1 MRTTVSLDDD
11 VAAAVQVIR
20 AQRGI
25 GLSAAVNELARAGL
39 VAQPS
44 RTRFVQ
50 RSFPMKAR
58 MDMSNIAETLDLL
71 EGPAHR

>member
-11 VAAAVQVIR
+11 VAAAVSALR
-20 AQRGI
+20 AKLDI
-25 GLSAAVNELARAGL
+25 GLSAAVNELVRAGL
-39 VAQPS
+39 AAQPP
-44 RTRFVQ
+44 RPAFAQ

-58 MDMSNIAETLDLL
+58 VDMSNVAETLDLL